1 MARILRTPPRRKLAL
16 TSAQIDERLLA
27 LELATVAA
35 VRSLQMDLTGETGI
49 PAGEVL
55 REARRALKK

>member
-1 MARILRTPPRRKLAL
+1 MVRTPQRRKVTL
-16 TSAQIDERLLA
+16 TSAQIDERLLD